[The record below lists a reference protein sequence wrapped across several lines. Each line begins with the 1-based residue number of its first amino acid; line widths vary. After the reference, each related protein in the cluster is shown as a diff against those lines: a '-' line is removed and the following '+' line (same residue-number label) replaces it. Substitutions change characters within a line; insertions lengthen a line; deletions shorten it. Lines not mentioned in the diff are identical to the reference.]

1 MDESTLQALEFPA
14 LVERL
19 AGATATPYGE
29 ELARALVPSA
39 DIDEVA
45 RRQALTADVFLA
57 AIQAAGSY
65 SGGRGAPIAW
75 LYGIARNVVANE
87 WRHRAGESRTLRR
100 ISGRELVADADL
112 AGLHE
117 RIDAES
123 AGRRLHAELGRLS
136 ERDRAVLEL
145 VALDDL
151 TVSEAAHALGITA
164 VTARVRLHRARRAL
178 QARLPEPN
186 LGIDERAEVI
196 S

>member
-1 MDESTLQALEFPA
+1 MLGRVSSSEVAAIATDPEVLDRFYREHIGA
-14 LVERL
+14 VE
-19 AGATATPYGE
+19 GF
-29 ELARALVPSA
+29 
-39 DIDEVA
+39 VA
-45 RRQALTADVFLA
+45 RRVGDPYLVADLTADVFLA